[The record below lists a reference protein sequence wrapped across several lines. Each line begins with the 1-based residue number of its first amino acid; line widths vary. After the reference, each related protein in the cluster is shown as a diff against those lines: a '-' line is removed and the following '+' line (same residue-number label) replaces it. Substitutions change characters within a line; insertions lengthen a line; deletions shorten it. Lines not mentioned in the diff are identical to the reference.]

1 MELEGLLNGNP
12 ILLYFVG
19 IFYILINENFEK
31 SQKII
36 VVYMLSYCLR
46 LFDIIEFKAI
56 IIILN
61 IVAFLYLEFL
71 TKDNIKNKI
80 LNNIWDKIKDYIYKI
95 IFEFS
100 GIYFLISIM
109 IISYNFVPQI
119 QFFSI
124 NIPIAN
130 IISIILIIYTFN
142 NLISEKYATLAFS
155 QIKKKMDNVT
165 IWTKMPK
172 ISEENKEKLNML
184 VDIEDKSYFIRESSY
199 NFLSIEFFTYK
210 MYKKTVK
217 KESIK
222 YNLKGKQII
231 NYIKKFFRDLLNIE
245 IFFQKI
251 SKYVRGYSTIEM
263 QLIRTLGIQYGYNF
277 VVYRKIYELMYSKMF
292 FKNLLKYMNK
302 AYLNT
307 KGCCTFKEYLLHIY
321 ICVASIR
328 INDKDFKHMLQIW
341 NTRKLDDVSKEEFLI
356 SILGLSRRRI
366 DNNIIYNY
374 VNIIKKYNIDIKKLD
389 EIIRNIN
396 VNQGEE

>member
-1 MELEGLLNGNP
+1 LELEGLLNGNP

-46 LFDIIEFKAI
+46 LFDIIEFKTI
-56 IIILN
+56 IIVLN

-80 LNNIWDKIKDYIYKI
+80 LNNIWDKIKDYIYKV

-100 GIYFLISIM
+100 GVYFLISIT
-109 IISYNFVPQI
+109 IINYNFVPQI

-130 IISIILIIYTFN
+130 IISIMLIMYTFN
-142 NLISEKYATLAFS
+142 NIISEKYATLAFS
-155 QIKKKMDNVT
+155 QIKKRMDNIT
-165 IWTKMPK
+165 IWTKIPK

-199 NFLSIEFFTYK
+199 NFLSLEFFTYK

-217 KESIK
+217 KENIK
-222 YNLKGKQII
+222 YNLKRKQII
-231 NYIKKFFRDLLNIE
+231 NYIKKFFRDLLDIDN
-245 IFFQKI
+245 FFHKI

-277 VVYRKIYELMYSKMF
+277 VIYRKIYELMYSKIF

-307 KGCCTFKEYLLHIY
+307 KGCCTFKEYLLNIY
-321 ICVASIR
+321 INVASIR
-328 INDKDFKHMLQIW
+328 INDKDFKYMLQIW
-341 NTRKLDDVSKEEFLI
+341 NTKKLEDVSKEQFLI
-356 SILGLSRRRI
+356 SILGLSRRKI
-366 DNNIIYNY
+366 DNEIIYNY
-374 VNIIKKYNIDIKKLD
+374 GSIIEKYNIDIEKLN

-396 VNQGEE
+396 V

>member
-1 MELEGLLNGNP
+1 MELEGLLSGNP

-56 IIILN
+56 IIVLN

-71 TKDNIKNKI
+71 TKDNVKNKI

-100 GIYFLISIM
+100 GVYFLISII

-119 QFFSI
+119 HFFSV
-124 NIPIAN
+124 NIPVAN
-130 IISIILIIYTFN
+130 IISIILIMYTFN
-142 NLISEKYATLAFS
+142 NVISEKYATLTFS
-155 QIKKKMDNVT
+155 QIKKKMDNVI
-165 IWTKMPK
+165 IWTKIPK

-210 MYKKTVK
+210 MYQKTLK

-222 YNLKGKQII
+222 CKLKRRKMM
-231 NYIKKFFRDLLNIE
+231 NYIKIFFRDLLSTEN
-245 IFFQKI
+245 FCKKI

-307 KGCCTFKEYLLHIY
+307 KGCCSFKEYLLNIY
-321 ICVASIR
+321 INVASIR
-328 INDKDFKHMLQIW
+328 INDKDFKHMLEIW
-341 NTRKLDDVSKEEFLI
+341 NTRKLEDVSKEEFLI
-356 SILGLSRRRI
+356 SILGLSRRKI
-366 DNNIIYNY
+366 DNEIIYNY
-374 VNIIKKYNIDIKKLD
+374 GSIIEKYNIDLDKLVLLIDDINIKY
-389 EIIRNIN
+389 RT
-396 VNQGEE
+396 V

>member
-46 LFDIIEFKAI
+46 LFDIIEFKTI
-56 IIILN
+56 IIVLN

-100 GIYFLISIM
+100 GVYFLISIT
-109 IISYNFVPQI
+109 IISYNFVQQI

-124 NIPIAN
+124 NILIAN
-130 IISIILIIYTFN
+130 IISIILIMYTFN
-142 NLISEKYATLAFS
+142 NVISEKYATLAFS
-155 QIKKKMDNVT
+155 QIKKKMDNIT
-165 IWTKMPK
+165 IWTKIPK

-199 NFLSIEFFTYK
+199 NFLSLEFFTYK

-217 KESIK
+217 KENIK
-222 YNLKGKQII
+222 YNLKRKQII
-231 NYIKKFFRDLLNIE
+231 NYIKKFFRDLLDIE
-245 IFFQKI
+245 NFFQKI

-277 VVYRKIYELMYSKMF
+277 VIYRKIYELMYSKMF

-307 KGCCTFKEYLLHIY
+307 KGCCTFKEYLLNIY
-321 ICVASIR
+321 INVASIR
-328 INDKDFKHMLQIW
+328 INDKDFKYMLQIW
-341 NTRKLDDVSKEEFLI
+341 NTKKLEDVSKEQFLI
-356 SILGLSRRRI
+356 SILGLSRRKI
-366 DNNIIYNY
+366 DNEIIYNY
-374 VNIIKKYNIDIKKLD
+374 GSIIEKYNIDIEKLN

-396 VNQGEE
+396 V